1 MTIGVVI
8 IGSGSLNTIESCAKK
23 GLKLPKLFYI
33 GSKFNEACLN
43 KISSASTDPHCCRF
57 DDPMMS
63 SLFVN
68 WVNTVEEVLFVAG
81 LGSATV
87 MQSIGNCIELA
98 EANDKNVT
106 LIYSLPAFFEGI
118 RRANFAHQTLE
129 SLPSDLKMIRVD
141 NAEEMIDIVKYFK
154 DMDDKFYESI
164 ERFFVEQTL
173 DKVNEVTYK
182 NEAMLKNTAEDY
194 NVYKVLQM
202 DKKEVLVSRLLA
214 DLLNPNGSHRQG
226 HIFLAHFMD
235 TVLPEY
241 EMPLQHLERAQVF
254 KEYKISETSCIDI
267 YLVIGE
273 TRIPIEIKILAKDLP
288 NQLLNYYQLAK
299 GNVKKIVYIT
309 PYGTKPSHESI
320 KTLPND
326 VLICRSFE
334 KDIFEWLQTCAHYCH
349 QRDLTLIEGA
359 IHQLIFSIESYTS
372 NDSKISQGIN
382 VVKLLSSSNQR
393 MKNALIVEENLFKI
407 KVNKLYEVFHIIE
420 QKVGL
425 PIMEGH
431 PNYYKQ
437 PGILEGYV
445 EGKKD
450 WLPGIYFQAG
460 EVDGV
465 PLILCIEVNWYLY
478 ASFRL
483 MKSSEELVVKAQQL
497 LSHLPICNIRGG
509 VYWEYIPLENKH
521 ENPRFHR
528 PRSTDD
534 IYISLFD
541 QKYFNEYTTLCAKR
555 IQFLLS
561 HCYESEKKV

>member
-33 GSKFNEACLN
+33 GSKFNEEFLN
-43 KISSASTDPHCCRF
+43 KLSIASTDPQCCRF

-81 LGSATV
+81 LGGATV
-87 MQSIGNCIELA
+87 MQTIGNCIELA
-98 EANDKNVT
+98 EVNDRKVT
-106 LIYSLPAFFEGI
+106 LIYSLPAFFEGL

-129 SLPSDLKMIRVD
+129 SLSSNLNMIRVE
-141 NAEEMIDIVKYFK
+141 NAQEQMDIVKYFK
-154 DMDDKFYESI
+154 DMDELFYESI
-164 ERFFVEQTL
+164 EHFFVEQTL

-182 NEAMLKNTAEDY
+182 NEEMFKNSAKDY
-194 NVYKVLQM
+194 NVYKVLQI
-202 DKKEVLVSRLLA
+202 DKKEVLVCRLLA

-226 HIFLAHFMD
+226 HVFLAHFMD
-235 TVLPEY
+235 IVLPEFQI
-241 EMPLQHLERAQVF
+241 PLQDLERAQVF
-254 KEYKISETSCIDI
+254 KEYKINEHDCIDI

-273 TRIPIEIKILAKDLP
+273 TRIPINIQILTKDKK
-288 NQLLNYYQLAK
+288 NQFLDYYQFTT
-299 GNVKKIVYIT
+299 GNLKKIVYIT
-309 PYGTKPSHESI
+309 PYGTQPSHEFI
-320 KTLPND
+320 QRLPD
-326 VLICRSFE
+326 DGLLCRSFE
-334 KDIFEWLQTCAHYCH
+334 KDIFEWLQTCVQYCN

-372 NDSKISQGIN
+372 TAIKSQGID
-382 VVKLLSSSNQR
+382 VAKLLSASNQK
-393 MKNALIVEENLFKI
+393 MKNALIVEENLFKV
-407 KVNKLYEVFHIIE
+407 KVNKLYEVFNIIE
-420 QKVGL
+420 QKVDL
-425 PIMEGH
+425 PTMEGH

-450 WLPGIYFQAG
+450 WLPGIYFHAG
-460 EVDGV
+460 KVDGV

-483 MKSSEELVVKAQQL
+483 MESSEELVEKAQRL
-497 LSHLPICNIRGG
+497 LSHLPVCDRRGG
-509 VYWEYIPLENKH
+509 VYWEYIPMKNKH
-521 ENPRFHR
+521 ETPRFHR
-528 PRSTDD
+528 PSSTDD
-534 IYISLFD
+534 FYVSLFD
-541 QKYFNEYTTLCAKR
+541 QKYFAEYTTLCAKR

-561 HCYESEKKV
+561 HCYESEKTI